1 MFDSTTVEV
10 SITYGKKITFFLRMI
25 GITEETAYRQKL
37 FGIPEN
43 ERDEK
48 EYLAA
53 VDLLAEISEKL
64 PSGMFGDAVPKGM
77 PDFCIREFFAEKT
90 PVKER
95 IAHFAVR
102 TYFTRLLPEESFF

>member
-1 MFDSTTVEV
+1 MFDSTIVEV
-10 SITYGKKITFFLRMI
+10 SVTYGKKITFFLRMI
-25 GITEETAYRQKL
+25 GIAQETAHRQKF

-48 EYLAA
+48 EYSAA

-64 PSGMFGDAVPKGM
+64 PEGMFGDAVPKGL
-77 PDFCIREFFAEKT
+77 PDFCIREFFAERT
-90 PVKER
+90 PIKER

-102 TYFTRLLPEESFF
+102 SYFTRLLPEESFL